1 MESLN
6 QRSSTSSALT
16 QVVRMPVPLRLH
28 SAQKTVSDLVDK
40 NRITALMAGRR
51 LGKTSL
57 ALAKLIQAAQTP
69 NSVNWFVAP
78 TLRQAKRIAWRELL
92 KILPKEA
99 ILKTHETEL
108 LMITSLSLILGGAV
122 GNFIDR
128 LRFNYVIDFL
138 DFHWFYKYHWPAFNV
153 ADSAIVVGVGL
164 LIYYTLAHDQ
174 K

>member
-1 MESLN
+1 MCLAGLVIVIDQITKLYIAHHFNLHESVRVIPNFFNLTYIRN
-6 QRSSTSSALT
+6 TGAAFGLLSKAPESFRIPFFIIIPLVALT
-16 QVVRMPVPLRLH
+16 VIV
-28 SAQKTVSDLVDK
+28 LVFK
-40 NRITALMAGRR
+40 
-51 LGKTSL
+51 
-57 ALAKLIQAAQTP
+57 
-69 NSVNWFVAP
+69 
-78 TLRQAKRIAWRELL
+78 
-92 KILPKEA
+92 
-99 ILKTHETEL
+99 KTHETEL